1 MSLNDLTSGWALWG
15 SLLTVAILFG
25 AFYFWKLRGGVN
37 DFELQRRSRMLTAA
51 ERNFFECLANA
62 LSDDFYIFT
71 KVRVLDVVEPSP
83 ASSRLHRQSIR
94 KSLSTECLDYVLC
107 KKHDLSIFGI
117 VELENFEKRS
127 NAKQRVRREKLI
139 SEVCKTA
146 NLRLFY
152 FDIRQ
157 DYQGM
162 DIRRLVTG
170 RSKRAAKTEA
180 VTPTHQTQ
188 LSSDGSSTTDY
199 SRMRSCPKCHSEVVT
214 KIAVKGKRIGEK
226 FLMCRKYPYCDYQMS
241 VTDAK
246 AAKMEEKDKQR
257 AAKPGFS
264 DWSAS

>member
-1 MSLNDLTSGWALWG
+1 MSFNDFTSGWALWA
-15 SLLTVAILFG
+15 SLITITILFG
-25 AFYFWKLRGGVN
+25 AFYAWKFRDGGSEL
-37 DFELQRRSRMLTAA
+37 ELQRRSRMLTAA

-62 LSDDFYIFT
+62 LSDEFYIFT
-71 KVRVLDVVEPSP
+71 KVRVLDVVEASP
-83 ASSRLHRQSIR
+83 ASNRMQRR
-94 KSLSTECLDYVLC
+94 KIKRNLSAECLDYVLC

-127 NAKQRVRREKLI
+127 NAKNRVRREKLI

-170 RSKRAAKTEA
+170 RSRRTTTEA
-180 VTPTHQTQ
+180 ITPTHQTQ
-188 LSSDGSSTTDY
+188 MSTDGASVTDY

-241 VTDAK
+241 VTEAK
-246 AAKMEEKDKQR
+246 AVEMQRKDEQK
-257 AAKPGFS
+257 ASKPGFS

>member
-1 MSLNDLTSGWALWG
+1 MSLNDFISGWALWG
-15 SLLTVAILFG
+15 SLLIIAVLFG
-25 AFYFWKLRGGVN
+25 AYYAWKLRDSRN
-37 DFELQRRSRMLTAA
+37 EFELQRRSRMLSAA

-62 LSDDFYIFT
+62 LGDDFYIFT

-83 ASSRLHRQSIR
+83 ASSRFQRNRIR
-94 KSLSTECLDYVLC
+94 THLSVECLDYVLC
-107 KKHDLSIFGI
+107 KKHDLSIFGV
-117 VELENFEKRS
+117 VELENFEKRNS
-127 NAKQRVRREKLI
+127 AKARERREKLI

-170 RSKRAAKTEA
+170 RSRRTSND
-180 VTPTHQTQ
+180 VITPTHQTQ
-188 LSSDGSSTTDY
+188 LSSDGASVTDY

-226 FLMCRKYPYCDYQMS
+226 FLMCRKYPYCDYQIS

-246 AAKMEEKDKQR
+246 AAQMERKDKQK

-264 DWSAS
+264 DWSAN

>member
-1 MSLNDLTSGWALWG
+1 MSLNDLMSSWILWG
-15 SLLTVAILFG
+15 SLIAVGVLFG
-25 AFYFWKLRGGVN
+25 GFYVWKLREGVN
-37 DFELQRRSRMLTAA
+37 EFDLQRRSRILTAA
-51 ERNFFECLANA
+51 ERSFFECLANA

-83 ASSRLHRQSIR
+83 ASSRIERKSIR
-94 KSLSTECLDYVLC
+94 KRLAVESLDYVLC

-127 NAKQRVRREKLI
+127 NAKQRVKREKLV

-170 RSKRAAKTEA
+170 RSKRRNKEA
-180 VTPTHQTQ
+180 TITPTHQTQ
-188 LSSDGSSTTDY
+188 LTSDGASVTDY
-199 SRMRSCPKCHSEVVT
+199 SRMRSCPKCHSEVVV

-246 AAKMEEKDKQR
+246 ALEMERKDKR
-257 AAKPGFS
+257 KASKPGFS

>member
-1 MSLNDLTSGWALWG
+1 MSLNDFSNGWALWG
-15 SLLTVAILFG
+15 SLIVIGLMIFG
-25 AFYFWKLRGGVN
+25 AYVVLRIRAERT
-37 DFELQRRSRMLTAA
+37 DFELQRRSRILTAA

-71 KVRVLDVVEPSP
+71 KVRILDVVEPSP
-83 ASSRLHRQSIR
+83 SSSRMEARHLKRR
-94 KSLSTECLDYVLC
+94 LSTECLDYVLC
-107 KKHDLSIFGI
+107 KKHDLSIFGV

-127 NAKQRVRREKLI
+127 NAKDRARREKLI

-170 RSKRAAKTEA
+170 RSRRIVEEVK
-180 VTPTHQTQ
+180 TPTHQSQ
-188 LSSDGSSTTDY
+188 LSVDGVSTSDF

-214 KIAVKGKRIGEK
+214 KVAVKGKRIGEK
-226 FLMCRKYPYCDYQMS
+226 FLMCRKYPYCDYQVS
-241 VTDAK
+241 VNDAK
-246 AAKMEEKDKQR
+246 VLKMQRKDEQK
-257 AAKPGFS
+257 ASKPGFS
-264 DWSAS
+264 DWSAN